1 MEEGRVESKIPTEEN
16 IFGRGK
22 DIVLEP
28 KYTGR
33 PFPIK
38 TNLLI
43 TNKTAQSTAKVEVW
57 SGGIEVG
64 SFI

>member
-28 KYTGR
+28 KYTSR
-33 PFPIK
+33 PFPI
-38 TNLLI
+38 
-43 TNKTAQSTAKVEVW
+43 
-57 SGGIEVG
+57 
-64 SFI
+64 